1 MDNGVEQM
9 VMDLDED
16 QKVKQ
21 MKPVD
26 LVHLSKQTFGSKDL
40 ETEVLGLFLSHSIQ
54 CLERLKAAETDKDW
68 ADAAHSIK
76 GSAQAIGAWIIGERA
91 EVYERQAANGQLSD
105 KNAACD
111 EIEQLVDETNSY
123 ITGLIEA
130 A

>member
-1 MDNGVEQM
+1 MDF
-9 VMDLDED
+9 D
-16 QKVKQ
+16 QDQNVKH

-40 ETEVLGLFLSHSIQ
+40 ETEVLGLFLSHSMQ
-54 CLERLKAAETDKDW
+54 CLERLKAAQTDKDW

-76 GSAQAIGAWIIGERA
+76 GSARAIGAWVIGERA
-91 EVYERQAANGQLSD
+91 EIYERQAASGQLSD
-105 KNAACD
+105 KTAACE
-111 EIEQLVDETNSY
+111 EIESLVDETNRY